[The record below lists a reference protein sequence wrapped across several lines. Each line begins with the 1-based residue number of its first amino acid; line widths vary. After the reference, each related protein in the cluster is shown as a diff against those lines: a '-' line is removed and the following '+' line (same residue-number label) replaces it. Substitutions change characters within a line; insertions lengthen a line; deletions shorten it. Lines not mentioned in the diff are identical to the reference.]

1 MPATL
6 LFCSD
11 PLNPRRVDD
20 HFAAQAEA
28 VRTADGTVALLD
40 HDVLIA
46 GDAAAA
52 VRRVPRSA
60 GTMWYRGWMIP
71 VDRYRELAQALSE
84 RDCALAV
91 SPECY
96 AKAHEL
102 PGWYEFFAELTPRSR
117 WAETKPGEVPGAS
130 VLAGLAGSLGPG
142 AGIVKDY
149 VKSRKYEWDTACF
162 VPDLCDVAALRRVVE
177 RFLELQ
183 GEYLA
188 GGVVLREF
196 EDFTVEGG
204 GRAAEARVWW
214 LDGEPVL
221 VGPHP
226 DDPAV
231 CPEPDLSA
239 VAPAVSALGCRFVT
253 TDIARRA
260 DGSWRV
266 IEVGDGQVSDL
277 PSGVD
282 AMALIGP
289 LVAVSSPGGQ

>member
-1 MPATL
+1 MTATL

-11 PLNPRRVDD
+11 PLNPRQVDD

-28 VRTADGTVALLD
+28 VRTAGGTVALLD
-40 HDVLIA
+40 HDALIA
-46 GDAAAA
+46 GELDAA

-71 VDRYRELAQALSE
+71 VDRYRDLAQALSG
-84 RDCALAV
+84 RDYVLAV

-102 PGWYEFFAELTPRSR
+102 PGWYEPFALLTPRSQ
-117 WAETKPGEVPGAS
+117 WTATKPGEVPGES
-130 VLAGLAGSLGPG
+130 VLAELAGSLSAGP
-142 AGIVKDY
+142 GIVKDY
-149 VKSRKYEWDTACF
+149 VKSRKHEWDTACY
-162 VPDLCDVAALRRVVE
+162 VSDLRDTAALKRIVE
-177 RFLELQ
+177 RFVELQ

-196 EDFTVEGG
+196 EDFADDAG

-214 LDGEPVL
+214 LDNEPVL

-226 DDPAV
+226 DDPAA
-231 CPEPDLSA
+231 CPAPDLSA
-239 VAPAVSALGCRFVT
+239 VRQAVSALGCRFVT
-253 TDIARRA
+253 TDVARRA

-289 LVAVSSPGGQ
+289 LVAG

>member
-20 HFAAQAEA
+20 HFVAQGEA
-28 VRTADGTVALLD
+28 VRAVGGTVALLD
-40 HDVLIA
+40 HDALMA
-46 GDAAAA
+46 GDPAAA
-52 VRRVPRSA
+52 VRRVPRAA
-60 GTMWYRGWMIP
+60 GAMWYRGWMIP
-71 VDRYRELAQALSE
+71 VDRYRDLAQALSA
-84 RDCALAV
+84 RDCVLAV

-102 PGWYEFFAELTPRSR
+102 PGWYEAFAELTPRSR
-117 WAETKPGEVPGAS
+117 WMETKPGEVLGES
-130 VLAGLAGSLGPG
+130 VVAGLAGSLGVG

-149 VKSRKYEWDTACF
+149 VKSRKDEWDTACY
-162 VPDLCDVAALRRVVE
+162 VPDLRDVGALRHIVA
-177 RFLELQ
+177 RFVELQ

-196 EDFTVEGG
+196 EDFSDAAG

-226 DDPAV
+226 DEPAV
-231 CPEPDLSA
+231 CPEPDLSL

-253 TDIARRA
+253 TDVARRA

-277 PSGVD
+277 PVGVD
-282 AMALIGP
+282 PKALIGP
-289 LVAVSSPGGQ
+289 LVSR

>member
-20 HFAAQAEA
+20 HFFAQAEA
-28 VRTADGTVALLD
+28 VRAAGGTVALLD
-40 HDVLIA
+40 HDALLA
-46 GDAAAA
+46 GDPAAA
-52 VRRVPRSA
+52 VQRVPRAA
-60 GTMWYRGWMIP
+60 GAMWYRGWMIP
-71 VDRYRELAQALSE
+71 VDRYRELAQALSA

-91 SPECY
+91 TPESY

-102 PGWYEFFAELTPRSR
+102 PGWYEAFAELTPRAR
-117 WAETKPGEVPGAS
+117 WTETKPGEVLGES
-130 VLAGLAGSLGPG
+130 VVSGLAGSLGAG

-149 VKSRKYEWDTACF
+149 VKSRKDEWDTACY
-162 VPDLCDVAALRRVVE
+162 VPDLRDVVALRRIVG
-177 RFLELQ
+177 RFVELQ

-196 EDFTVEGG
+196 EDFTDSAG
-204 GRAAEARVWW
+204 GRAVEARVWW

-226 DDPAV
+226 DEPAV
-231 CPEPDLSA
+231 CPEPDLSL

-253 TDIARRA
+253 TDVARRA

-277 PSGVD
+277 PVGVD
-282 AMALIGP
+282 PTALIGP
-289 LVAVSSPGGQ
+289 LVSR